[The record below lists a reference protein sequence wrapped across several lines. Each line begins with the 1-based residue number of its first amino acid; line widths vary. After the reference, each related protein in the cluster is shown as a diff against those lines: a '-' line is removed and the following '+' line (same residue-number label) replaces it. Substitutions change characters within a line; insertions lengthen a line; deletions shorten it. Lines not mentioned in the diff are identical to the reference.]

1 MKSYFS
7 RFLYNTLSHS
17 GIREMF
23 TSSLSLSDLIGES
36 SSNQVANLSNLDY
49 RVKPDNDSVCTGRSM
64 VEMLGVL
71 AIIGVLSVGAIAG
84 YSKAM
89 MKYKLNKHAEQ
100 MNTVINAVARN
111 AHSFGNIEGGRTI
124 VTYLIK
130 MGEIPTEMIKS
141 GNTNYIFDIFG
152 QSWLI
157 FTNSDNSAIMLATD
171 ENSSLRTSS
180 DDNLASCQNILTIA
194 KENAANIHYVATVSN
209 YYNENSIVK
218 MLRGDSICDKQSS
231 IKCLKDMNMNDIYD
245 ICTAHRGVK
254 EAIEFQIVW
263 KK

>member
-17 GIREMF
+17 GIREVF

-89 MKYKLNKHAEQ
+89 MKYKLNKHAESF
-100 MNTVINAVARN
+100 NILLNNALQFDSKLSFTPNSLTFYGDVFKKLNLIPDGFKYESNQDLRDM
-111 AHSFGNIEGGRTI
+111 FGNLVWI
-124 VTYLIK
+124 YHHDNASD
-130 MGEIPTEMIKS
+130 S
-141 GNTNYIFDIFG
+141 GTHF
-152 QSWLI
+152 
-157 FTNSDNSAIMLATD
+157 SAID
-171 ENSSLRTSS
+171 YNF
-180 DDNLASCQNILTIA
+180 NASAYGYEICRNIVVTA
-194 KENAANIHYVATVSN
+194 KENAADL
-209 YYNENSIVK
+209 YYIAMNTYNTDGSISTGNGIIYGDKYCNENS
-218 MLRGDSICDKQSS
+218 LTCLHDLTLDKIANLCNNCNGESC
-231 IKCLKDMNMNDIYD
+231 KIY
-245 ICTAHRGVK
+245 ILLG
-254 EAIEFQIVW
+254 
-263 KK
+263 